1 MNVIIYTTYCPKC
14 RILEQKLKE
23 KNIEYVEFTNV
34 DEMIKKGF
42 TTMPILQ
49 VDDIVMDFTTANK
62 WINERN

>member
-1 MNVIIYTTYCPKC
+1 MNVILYTTHCPKC
-14 RILEQKLKE
+14 RILTQKLQT
-23 KNIEYVEFTNV
+23 KNIEYTEFTDV

-49 VDDIVMDFTTANK
+49 ADDIIMDFATANK